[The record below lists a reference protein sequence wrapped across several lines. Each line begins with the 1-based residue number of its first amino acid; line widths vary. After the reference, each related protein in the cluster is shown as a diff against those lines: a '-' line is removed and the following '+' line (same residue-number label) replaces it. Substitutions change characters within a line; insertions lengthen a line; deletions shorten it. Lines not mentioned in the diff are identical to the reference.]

1 MYFST
6 IDKSSP
12 QKLMIISLKY
22 ILCAR
27 MLTRGDRIHV
37 SYSNDDNLKQLRRKS
52 LLVFHVFPPT
62 QASVIFF
69 SYMDNLLLLT
79 HDIIVERAYSEFFD
93 WNVIFPLTLQSTFVT
108 IRFIFRSTSIALSE
122 KKTKRYHISNWFCN
136 GSVVS
141 WFMCFAIIYLI
152 RL

>member
-1 MYFST
+1 MPGCWHEGIVYMYHT
-6 IDKSSP
+6 AM
-12 QKLMIISLKY
+12 MI
-22 ILCAR
+22 
-27 MLTRGDRIHV
+27 T
-37 SYSNDDNLKQLRRKS
+37 SNNSDGS
-52 LLVFHVFPPT
+52 HCSCFMCFPPT
-62 QASVIFF
+62 QASVVFF

-122 KKTKRYHISNWFCN
+122 KKTKRYNISNWFCN

>member
-52 LLVFHVFPPT
+52 LLVFHVFFPD
-62 QASVIFF
+62 SSISYFF
-69 SYMDNLLLLT
+69 FIYGQFT
-79 HDIIVERAYSEFFD
+79 
-93 WNVIFPLTLQSTFVT
+93 VT
-108 IRFIFRSTSIALSE
+108 DS
-122 KKTKRYHISNWFCN
+122 
-136 GSVVS
+136 
-141 WFMCFAIIYLI
+141 
-152 RL
+152 

>member
-108 IRFIFRSTSIALSE
+108 IRFFLDLLVLLFQKRKQSVITSAIGFAMGQL
-122 KKTKRYHISNWFCN
+122 YHGLC
-136 GSVVS
+136 V
-141 WFMCFAIIYLI
+141 LQ
-152 RL
+152 